1 MKSVYLRFEECVTDP
16 VQYKPY
22 SPRLV
27 GENIYVKFDIPD
39 DTVLVGASEL
49 PPTAAVVLTPE
60 GVCAI
65 LSQMA
70 KAIRFNIS
78 AKYETD

>member
-1 MKSVYLRFEECVTDP
+1 MKSVYLKFDECNTDP
-16 VQYKPY
+16 VQFKPY
-22 SPRLV
+22 SPKLSAPNV
-27 GENIYVKFDIPD
+27 YVRFYVPD
-39 DTVLVGASEL
+39 DAILQEGKQSL
-49 PPTAAVVLTPE
+49 PIDAVVLTPE

-78 AKYETD
+78 VKTD